1 MNYEVLVL
9 GSGPAGFEAA
19 VKLAE
24 GGLSTAIVTATPPG
38 GRATVGSLLPSK
50 VWLHHANHSE
60 AGGARDIPATAAEV
74 RATITGR
81 VAYTRSTLEA
91 AGVTI
96 VSGHATLTGPHAVEV
111 RSGEGSATELKEITA
126 DFIVLAN
133 GSEPIFFPGVKPDG
147 TRIIA
152 PRHTQHL
159 QELPESLV
167 MIGGGV
173 TGVEYSSV
181 FARLGTRVQM
191 LSYDPLLPRS
201 DREYTGRLESM
212 LRDLGVAIETGV
224 AVSAV
229 ENLGDRVR
237 VTREDGSDMEADY
250 AFIATGRA
258 GDLTFLDQRSPDL
271 RTTAD
276 GRFLAV
282 DRQGRSSEPSIFAC
296 GDLTGPPLTANTAV
310 LEARRVV
317 AAVLGTAAPAEDTPV
332 IEAVYT
338 QPQLAQVGPVLQL
351 HDRSDLRVV
360 RKSYATSMLGQVH
373 GSADGEIKVWVDASD
388 RIHGAAAW
396 GEAASEVLAPV
407 QVAMQTGNTWGALS
421 AVPFAYPSLTEV
433 VTA

>member
-1 MNYEVLVL
+1 MNYEALVL

-19 VKLAE
+19 LKLAQ
-24 GGLSTAIVTATPPG
+24 GGLSTAIITATPPG

-50 VWLHHANHSE
+50 VWLHHAHHSE
-60 AGGARDIPATAAEV
+60 AGTPQDIPAAAAEV

-81 VAYTRSTLEA
+81 VAYTRATLEA

-96 VSGHATLTGPHAVEV
+96 VSGQATLTGPHSVEV
-111 RSGEGSATELKEITA
+111 RSGEGWAAELREITA
-126 DFIVLAN
+126 DYIVLAN
-133 GSEPIFFPGVKPDG
+133 GSEPIFFPAVKPDG
-147 TRIIA
+147 KRIIA

-159 QELPESLV
+159 QELPESLI

-191 LSYDPLLPRS
+191 LSFDPLLPRS
-201 DREYTGRLESM
+201 DREYTDRLESM

-229 ENLGDRVR
+229 ENLGDRVQ
-237 VTREDGSDMEADY
+237 VTRKDGSTMEAAY

-258 GDLTFLDQRSPDL
+258 GDLTFLDTRSPEL
-271 RTTAD
+271 RKTAD
-276 GRFLAV
+276 GRFVAV
-282 DRQGRSSEPSIFAC
+282 DSQGRSSEPSIFAC
-296 GDLTGPPLTANTAV
+296 GDVTGPPLTANKAV
-310 LEARRVV
+310 LQARRVV
-317 AAVLGTAAPAEDTPV
+317 AAVLGTAAPPEDTAV

-351 HDRSDLRVV
+351 VGRSDLRIV
-360 RKSYATSMLGQVH
+360 RKSYAASMLGQVH
-373 GSADGEIKVWVDASD
+373 GSADGEIKLWVDSSD
-388 RIHGAAAW
+388 HIHGAAAW
-396 GEAASEVLAPV
+396 GESASEVLAPV
-407 QVAMQTGNTWGALS
+407 QVAMQTGSTLEALS
-421 AVPFAYPSLTEV
+421 SVPFAYPSLTEV